1 MFRRGISL
9 RRLNIVILIISVL
22 LSAGLLLAMNRTNS
36 IYDETHEYTE
46 QFIEW
51 RSSSYDLQRASDYLT
66 EQMQDFTVTG
76 DREYLDNYFTEAK
89 VTKRRE
95 NALQVLGQK
104 HARSAAYRDLS
115 AAMDESVSLMER
127 EYYAARLTVMAYGYD
142 VSEYPE
148 EIQNVK
154 LMGPDL
160 ELTTDQMKEMAMLM
174 MHGEEYRKRKD
185 VISNHMEN
193 CLNDL
198 DAEMKEEQAKY
209 TDKLQKQVI
218 FEHILTVLIILLLL
232 GIVFLTYRLVIKPL
246 KNSVELIRDEED
258 LPIKGAYEIRF
269 LAKTYNLIHH
279 TNLQSKEKLTYE
291 ATHDKLTG
299 LYNRRGYDYLMEN
312 IDLET
317 SALLLFDIDR
327 FKSINDSFGHDVGDR
342 ILTRVADAIFE
353 NFRSQ
358 DYVCRIGGDEMAVI
372 MVHSD
377 PSLATLLEGKIKK
390 INKMLSIK
398 KDDDPT
404 VKVSAG
410 VAFGEPDITVD
421 IIFKRADT
429 CLYEVKNGNMNEI
442 SFYKS
447 AKADKKKKTN
457 NKQEAEKQ

>member
-1 MFRRGISL
+1 MFKRGISL
-9 RRLNIVILIISVL
+9 RKVNIAMLVISVL
-22 LSAGLLLAMNRTNS
+22 LSIGLIVAMNQTSS
-36 IYDETHEYTE
+36 IYDETHEFT
-46 QFIEW
+46 QNFIEW
-51 RSSSYDLQRASDYLT
+51 RTSSYDLMRASDYLT

-89 VTKRRE
+89 ITKRRE
-95 NALQVLGQK
+95 KALDVLSQD
-104 HARSAAYRDLS
+104 HSRTAAFRDLS
-115 AAMDESVSLMER
+115 AAMDESMSLMER
-127 EYYAARLTVMAYGYD
+127 EYYAARLTIMAYGYD

-154 LMGPDL
+154 LMAPDM
-160 ELTTDQMKEMAMLM
+160 ELTSAQMKEMAMLM
-174 MHGEEYRKRKD
+174 MHGEEYRKRKE

-198 DAEMKEEQAKY
+198 DAEMKEEQGKY
-209 TDKLQKQVI
+209 AGKLRTQVV
-218 FEHILTVLIILLLL
+218 FEHILTILIIIMLL
-232 GIVFLTYRLVIKPL
+232 GVVILTYRLVILPL

-258 LPIKGAYEIRF
+258 LPVKGAYEIRF

-299 LYNRRGYDYLMEN
+299 LYNRRGYDFLMDN
-312 IDLET
+312 LDLET

-327 FKSINDSFGHDVGDR
+327 FKYINDTFGHDIGDK
-342 ILTRVADAIFE
+342 ILTRVADTILE

-377 PSLATLLEGKIKK
+377 SSLATLLESKVKK

-398 KDDDPT
+398 KDAEPT
-404 VKVSAG
+404 VKISAG
-410 VAFGEPDITVD
+410 VAFGEPDITVEKL
-421 IIFKRADT
+421 FKHADT
-429 CLYEVKNGNMNEI
+429 CLYEVKNGTQNEI

-447 AKADKKKKTN
+447 AKADKKKK
-457 NKQEAEKQ
+457 KLEPKI